1 MVTVADTITTTTT
14 IEMRA
19 GARAVTRAR

>member
-19 GARAVTRAR
+19 GARAVKRAR